1 MITLFNHKKAHIV
14 QSIAFRGKV
23 DASWDPQS
31 PFKQKPAQRVPSG
44 ILKKKKKK
52 LKLHKLLVNLIIIT
66 SIYSKLS
73 TYILKYFLI
82 LLA

>member
-23 DASWDPQS
+23 DASWDPRS

-44 ILKKKKKK
+44 ILKKEKNEIRTPQAFGYFDYNNIK
-52 LKLHKLLVNLIIIT
+52 N
-66 SIYSKLS
+66 YN
-73 TYILKYFLI
+73 YINDI
-82 LLA
+82 H